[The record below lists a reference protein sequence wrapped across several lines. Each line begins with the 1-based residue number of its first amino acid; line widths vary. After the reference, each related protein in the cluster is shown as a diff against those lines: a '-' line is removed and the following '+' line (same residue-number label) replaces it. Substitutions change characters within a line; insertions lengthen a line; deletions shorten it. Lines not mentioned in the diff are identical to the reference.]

1 MQVYI
6 AFLRGVNVGGH
17 KKVPMAKLRE
27 ILKEAGLHEVKTY
40 IQSGNIVFK
49 SEVNSVS
56 ELEQIIQKSIADNFG
71 FIVPTLVKLINEVE
85 SIIHDNPFTA
95 LEYLESNKVYF
106 ILLFK
111 TPLTEQVLS
120 FETIN
125 YPNEAFKILN
135 NCVYLLCK
143 NGYGKAKLNNNLIE
157 GKLKVSA
164 TARNYRTM
172 QKLLELATYKSSN

>member
-71 FIVPTLVKLINEVE
+71 FIVPALVKLINEVE

-106 ILLFK
+106 ILLFNP
-111 TPLTEQVLS
+111 TFFILTYIFQS
-120 FETIN
+120 
-125 YPNEAFKILN
+125 
-135 NCVYLLCK
+135 
-143 NGYGKAKLNNNLIE
+143 
-157 GKLKVSA
+157 
-164 TARNYRTM
+164 
-172 QKLLELATYKSSN
+172 